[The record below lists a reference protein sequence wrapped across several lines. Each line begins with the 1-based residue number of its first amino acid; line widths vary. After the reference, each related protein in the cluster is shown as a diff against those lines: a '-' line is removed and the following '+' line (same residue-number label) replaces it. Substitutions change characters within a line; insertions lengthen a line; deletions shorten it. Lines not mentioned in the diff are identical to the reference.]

1 MKKNITINLCGRLYQ
16 IDEDAYELLSQYTET
31 LRNYFLKQEDGKE
44 IADDIEERIAE
55 LLDELKAQGFEA
67 ITIKQVQEIIMQIG
81 RVEEITSEEKE
92 QADKENAEG
101 SENQEKADNIKKP
114 IEKKKFYC
122 DSQNKMLAGVLAGCA
137 QYFGGNV
144 NLWRWGYV
152 ILSFLWWFFNGGGGL
167 FALPFAAPIG
177 NLFEIILIPFMLLCI
192 PLFLLPVLPYVLVA
206 IIAPSTKTAEDVL
219 RMKGKEVN
227 PQNLAEE
234 VTEHTLKKNKNS
246 KSFWDILVG
255 IILIGPSL
263 LLTIAFIV
271 ILCILVSFIA
281 APDVV
286 AEEVMNIDYWESVK
300 SDRFMVNIIIC
311 GLLLIANVGILLYCC
326 LHDTISSLGTTPFM
340 SKKQRLILLLL
351 WVASIVGF
359 VGCTVHAT
367 SEYAKHYEKVRTER
381 QKKNE
386 AYIKEHT
393 HDGFVFNDEEW
404 AFFQKEGWTLESAVH
419 CERYTSA
426 GEYMTGEDSV
436 RYLDEYDAYNPII
449 YTASKKVLA
458 EPGLYRLSATVRAS
472 NTGKFIYAMI
482 SDSIPE
488 KKGKGITVND
498 EISLCEIPVCN
509 NVGGNIW
516 EEAKEGNGEPLVKEF
531 VSKLPVRTRNKI
543 RAANNGMGY
552 GWSYICIDN
561 IRVNKPIWLTYGVTT
576 DESITGTPPTTG
588 WFSATDFVL
597 EKIGN

>member
-1 MKKNITINLCGRLYQ
+1 MKKNITMNLCGRLYQ

-31 LRNYFLKQEDGKE
+31 LRNYFLKQEGGKE

-55 LLDELKAQGFEA
+55 LLDELKAQGIEA
-67 ITIKQVQEIIMQIG
+67 ITIENVQTIIQQIG
-81 RVEEITSEEKE
+81 QVEEITSDGVEEQAE
-92 QADKENAEG
+92 TENAESSENQADKT
-101 SENQEKADNIKKP
+101 KKP
-114 IEKKKFYC
+114 TEKKKFYC

-137 QYFGGNV
+137 QYFGGSTNG
-144 NLWRWGYV
+144 WRWGYV
-152 ILSFLWWFFNGGGGL
+152 ILCIAWFLFNGGGTTL
-167 FALPFAAPIG
+167 VFPFLGFGDIFG
-177 NLFEIILIPFMLLCI
+177 ILTPLMLLLGI
-192 PLFLLPVLPYVLVA
+192 PVFLAPVLPYLLVA
-206 IIAPSTKTAEDVL
+206 LIAPSTKTAEDVL

-286 AEEVMNIDYWESVK
+286 AEEVMHIDYWESVK

-367 SEYAKHYEKVRTER
+367 SEYAKHYETYRTER
-381 QKKNE
+381 NKE
-386 AYIKEHT
+386 RDAYIREHT
-393 HDGFVFNDEEW
+393 HDGFVFSDVDWE
-404 AFFQKEGWTLESAVH
+404 FFQKEGWMMETAKN
-419 CERYTSA
+419 CDRYTYS

-436 RYLDEYDAYNPII
+436 RYLDEHDEYNPVI
-449 YTASKKVLA
+449 YTANKKVLA
-458 EPGLYRLSATVRAS
+458 KPGLYRLSAAVRAS
-472 NTGKFIYAMI
+472 NTGKFIYIMT
-482 SDSIPE
+482 SDSI
-488 KKGKGITVND
+488 IDND
-498 EISLCEIPVCN
+498 GNVEQQEDKIMICEIPVN
-509 NVGGNIW
+509 YNVGGNIW
-516 EEAKEGNGEPLVKEF
+516 EEVKEGTGDPVVKEL
-531 VSKLPVRTRNKI
+531 VNRLPTRKRNKI
-543 RAANNGMGY
+543 RAANNGQGF
-552 GWSYICIDN
+552 GWSYICIN
-561 IRVNKPIWLTYGVTT
+561 NFRVNTTTWITYGVTT
-576 DESITGTPPTTG
+576 DEAITGVPASTG

-597 EKIGN
+597 EKIGK

>member
-55 LLDELKAQGFEA
+55 LLDDLKAQGFEA
-67 ITIKQVQEIIMQIG
+67 ITIEQVQEIIMQIG

-351 WVASIVGF
+351 WVASIAGF

-367 SEYAKHYEKVRTER
+367 SEYAKRYEKVSTER
-381 QKKNE
+381 QKKYE

-393 HDGFVFNDEEW
+393 HDGFVFNDEDL

-419 CERYTSA
+419 CDRYTYS

-436 RYLDEYDAYNPII
+436 RYLDEHDEYNPVI
-449 YTASKKVLA
+449 YTANKKVLA
-458 EPGLYRLSATVRAS
+458 KPGLYRLSAAVRAS
-472 NTGKFIYAMI
+472 NTGKFIYIMT
-482 SDSIPE
+482 SDSIIDNDGNVE
-488 KKGKGITVND
+488 QQED
-498 EISLCEIPVCN
+498 EITIREIPVN
-509 NVGGNIW
+509 YNVGGNIW
-516 EEAKEGNGEPLVKEF
+516 EEVKEGTGDPVVKEL
-531 VSKLPVRTRNKI
+531 VNRLPTRKRNKI
-543 RAANNGMGY
+543 RAANNGQGF
-552 GWSYICIDN
+552 GWSYICIN
-561 IRVNKPIWLTYGVTT
+561 NFRVNTTTWITYGVTT
-576 DESITGTPPTTG
+576 DEAITGNPASTG

>member
-234 VTEHTLKKNKNS
+234 VTEHTLNKDKNS
-246 KSFWDILVG
+246 KTFWDIMVG
-255 IILIGPSL
+255 IITLGLSFL
-263 LLTIAFIV
+263 LSIIFII
-271 ILCILVSFIA
+271 ILCIFVAFLVASDIVADEFMGIHYVELVPFIK
-281 APDVV
+281 
-286 AEEVMNIDYWESVK
+286 EG
-300 SDRFMVNIIIC
+300 IIMC
-311 GLLLIANVGILLYCC
+311 GILLIANVGILLYCC
-326 LHDTISSLGTTPFM
+326 LHATISSLGKNTPSM
-340 SKKQRLILLLL
+340 SNKQRLIWFLL
-351 WVASIVGF
+351 WVASIVGL
-359 VGCTVHAT
+359 VGCTVYT
-367 SEYAKHYEKVRTER
+367 SSKYAKRYEIYRAEKRIETD
-381 QKKNE
+381 
-386 AYIKEHT
+386 AYTKAHT
-393 HDGFVFNDEEW
+393 HNGFFFSDKDWE
-404 AFFQKEGWTLESAVH
+404 FFQKEGWMMETAKN
-419 CERYTSA
+419 CDRYTYS

-436 RYLDEYDAYNPII
+436 RYLDEHDEYNPVI
-449 YTASKKVLA
+449 YTANKKFLA
-458 EPGLYRLSATVRAS
+458 KPGLYRLSAAVRAS
-472 NTGKFIYAMI
+472 NTGKFIYIMT
-482 SDSIPE
+482 SDSI
-488 KKGKGITVND
+488 IDND
-498 EISLCEIPVCN
+498 GNVEQQEDKIMICEIPVN
-509 NVGGNIW
+509 YNVGGNIW
-516 EEAKEGNGEPLVKEF
+516 EEVKEGTGDPVVKEL
-531 VSKLPVRTRNKI
+531 VNRLPTRKRNKI
-543 RAANNGMGY
+543 RAANNGQGF
-552 GWSYICIDN
+552 GWSYICIN
-561 IRVNKPIWLTYGVTT
+561 NFRVNTTTWITYGVTT
-576 DESITGTPPTTG
+576 DEAITGNPASTG

>member
-1 MKKNITINLCGRLYQ
+1 MNLCGRLYQ

-31 LRNYFLKQEDGKE
+31 LRNYFLKQEGGKE

-55 LLDELKAQGFEA
+55 LLDELKAQGIEA
-67 ITIKQVQEIIMQIG
+67 ITIENVQTIIQQIG
-81 RVEEITSEEKE
+81 QVEEITSDGVEEQAE
-92 QADKENAEG
+92 TENAESCENQADKT
-101 SENQEKADNIKKP
+101 KKP
-114 IEKKKFYC
+114 TEKKKFYC

-137 QYFGGNV
+137 QYFGGSTNG
-144 NLWRWGYV
+144 WRWGYV
-152 ILSFLWWFFNGGGGL
+152 ILCIAWFLFNGGGTTL
-167 FALPFAAPIG
+167 VFPFLGFGDIFG
-177 NLFEIILIPFMLLCI
+177 ILTPLMLLLGI
-192 PLFLLPVLPYVLVA
+192 PIFLAPVLPYLLVA
-206 IIAPSTKTAEDVL
+206 LIAPSTKTAEDVL

-286 AEEVMNIDYWESVK
+286 AEEVMHIDYWESIK

-326 LHDTISSLGTTPFM
+326 LHGIISSLGTTPSM

-367 SEYAKHYEKVRTER
+367 SEYAKRYEKVRTER

-393 HDGFVFNDEEW
+393 HDGFVFNDEDW

-426 GEYMTGEDSV
+426 GKYMTGEDSV

-458 EPGLYRLSATVRAS
+458 EPGLYRLSAAVRAS
-472 NTGKFIYAMI
+472 NTGKFIYAII

-498 EISLCEIPVCN
+498 EIRLCEMPVCN

-543 RAANNGMGY
+543 RAANNGQGY
-552 GWSYICIDN
+552 GWSYIYIDS
-561 IRVNKPIWLTYGVTT
+561 IRVDKPIWLTYGVTT

-597 EKIGN
+597 EKIGK

>member
-1 MKKNITINLCGRLYQ
+1 MKKNITMNLCGRLYQ

-31 LRNYFLKQEDGKE
+31 LRNYFLKQEGGKE

-55 LLDELKAQGFEA
+55 LLDELKAQGVEA
-67 ITIKQVQEIIMQIG
+67 INIEQVQDIIHQIG
-81 RVEEITSEEKE
+81 EVEEIAGAGDAESSEKSSN
-92 QADKENAEG
+92 NAQ
-101 SENQEKADNIKKP
+101 SQQPKKP
-114 IEKKKFYC
+114 QNNKKFFR

-137 QYFGGNV
+137 QYFGGSTNG
-144 NLWRWGYV
+144 WRWGYV
-152 ILSFLWWFFNGGGGL
+152 ILCIAWFLFNGGL
-167 FALPFAAPIG
+167 VFPFLGIG
-177 NLFEIILIPFMLLCI
+177 FGILTPLMLLLGI
-192 PLFLLPVLPYVLVA
+192 PVFLAPVLPYLLVA
-206 IIAPSTKTAEDVL
+206 LIAPSTKTAEDVL

-311 GLLLIANVGILLYCC
+311 GLLLVANVGILLYCC
-326 LHDTISSLGTTPFM
+326 LHGTISSLSTTPSM

-367 SEYAKHYEKVRTER
+367 SEYAKRYEKVSTER
-381 QKKNE
+381 QKKYE

-393 HDGFVFNDEEW
+393 HDGFVFNDEDW

-426 GEYMTGEDSV
+426 GKYMTGEDSV

-458 EPGLYRLSATVRAS
+458 EPGLYRLSAAVRAS
-472 NTGKFIYAMI
+472 NTGKFIYAII

-488 KKGKGITVND
+488 KKGKGIAVND
-498 EISLCEIPVCN
+498 EILLCEMPVCN

-531 VSKLPVRTRNKI
+531 VSKLSVRTRNKI

-597 EKIGN
+597 EKIGK

>member
-1 MKKNITINLCGRLYQ
+1 MNLCGRLYQ

-31 LRNYFLKQEDGKE
+31 LRNYFLKQEGGKE

-55 LLDELKAQGFEA
+55 LLDELKAQGIEA
-67 ITIKQVQEIIMQIG
+67 ITMENVQTIIQQIG
-81 RVEEITSEEKE
+81 QVEEITSDGVEE
-92 QADKENAEG
+92 QAEKENAES
-101 SENQEKADNIKKP
+101 SENQADKTKKP
-114 IEKKKFYC
+114 TEKKKFYC

-137 QYFGGNV
+137 QYFGGSTNG
-144 NLWRWGYV
+144 WRWGYV
-152 ILSFLWWFFNGGGGL
+152 ILCIAWFLFNGGGTTL
-167 FALPFAAPIG
+167 VFPFLGIG
-177 NLFEIILIPFMLLCI
+177 DIFGILTPLMLLLGI
-192 PLFLLPVLPYVLVA
+192 PIFLTPVLPYLLVA
-206 IIAPSTKTAEDVL
+206 LIAPSTKTAEDVL

-286 AEEVMNIDYWESVK
+286 AEEVMHIDYWESVK

-351 WVASIVGF
+351 WVASIAGF

-367 SEYAKHYEKVRTER
+367 SEYAKRYEKVRTER

-393 HDGFVFNDEEW
+393 HDGFVFNDEDW

-426 GEYMTGEDSV
+426 GKYMTGEDSV

-458 EPGLYRLSATVRAS
+458 EPGLYRLSAAVRAS
-472 NTGKFIYAMI
+472 NTGKFIYAII

-488 KKGKGITVND
+488 KKGKGIAVND
-498 EISLCEIPVCN
+498 EIRLCEMPVCN

-552 GWSYICIDN
+552 GWSYICIDS

-597 EKIGN
+597 EKIGK

>member
-55 LLDELKAQGFEA
+55 LLDDLKAQGFEA
-67 ITIKQVQEIIMQIG
+67 ITIEQVQEIIMQIG

-167 FALPFAAPIG
+167 FALPFTASIG

-271 ILCILVSFIA
+271 ILCIFVSFIA

-326 LHDTISSLGTTPFM
+326 LHDTISSLGTTPSM

-367 SEYAKHYEKVRTER
+367 SEYAKRYEIYRAEKRIETDTYT
-381 QKKNE
+381 K
-386 AYIKEHT
+386 AHT
-393 HDGFVFNDEEW
+393 HNGFFFSDKDWE
-404 AFFQKEGWTLESAVH
+404 FFQKEGWMMETAKN
-419 CERYTSA
+419 CDRYTYS

-436 RYLDEYDAYNPII
+436 RYLDEHDEYNPVI
-449 YTASKKVLA
+449 YTANKKVLA
-458 EPGLYRLSATVRAS
+458 KPGLYRLSAAVRAS
-472 NTGKFIYAMI
+472 NTGKFIYIMT
-482 SDSIPE
+482 SDSIIDNDGNVE
-488 KKGKGITVND
+488 QQED
-498 EISLCEIPVCN
+498 EIMIREIPVN
-509 NVGGNIW
+509 YNVGGNIW
-516 EEAKEGNGEPLVKEF
+516 EEVKEGTGDPVVKEL
-531 VSKLPVRTRNKI
+531 VNRLPTRKRNKI
-543 RAANNGMGY
+543 RAANNGQGF
-552 GWSYICIDN
+552 GWSYICIN
-561 IRVNKPIWLTYGVTT
+561 NFRVNTTTWITYGVTT
-576 DESITGTPPTTG
+576 DEAITGNPASTG

>member
-55 LLDELKAQGFEA
+55 LLDDLKAQGFEA
-67 ITIKQVQEIIMQIG
+67 ITIEQVQEIIMQIG

-234 VTEHTLKKNKNS
+234 VTEHTLNKDKNS
-246 KSFWDILVG
+246 KTFWDIMVG
-255 IILIGPSL
+255 IITLGLSFL
-263 LLTIAFIV
+263 LSIIFII
-271 ILCILVSFIA
+271 ILCVFVAFLVASDI
-281 APDVV
+281 V
-286 AEEVMNIDYWESVK
+286 ADEFMNIDYIELVPFIK
-300 SDRFMVNIIIC
+300 EGIIMC
-311 GLLLIANVGILLYCC
+311 GILLIANVGILLYCC
-326 LHDTISSLGTTPFM
+326 LHATISSLGKNTPSM
-340 SKKQRLILLLL
+340 SNKQRLIWFLL

-359 VGCTVHAT
+359 VGCTVYT
-367 SEYAKHYEKVRTER
+367 SSKYAKRYEIYRAEKRIETD
-381 QKKNE
+381 
-386 AYIKEHT
+386 AYTKAHT
-393 HDGFVFNDEEW
+393 HNGFFFSDKDWE
-404 AFFQKEGWTLESAVH
+404 FFQKEGSFLF
-419 CERYTSA
+419 
-426 GEYMTGEDSV
+426 
-436 RYLDEYDAYNPII
+436 LIL
-449 YTASKKVLA
+449 K
-458 EPGLYRLSATVRAS
+458 
-472 NTGKFIYAMI
+472 
-482 SDSIPE
+482 
-488 KKGKGITVND
+488 
-498 EISLCEIPVCN
+498 
-509 NVGGNIW
+509 
-516 EEAKEGNGEPLVKEF
+516 
-531 VSKLPVRTRNKI
+531 
-543 RAANNGMGY
+543 
-552 GWSYICIDN
+552 
-561 IRVNKPIWLTYGVTT
+561 
-576 DESITGTPPTTG
+576 
-588 WFSATDFVL
+588 
-597 EKIGN
+597 

>member
-16 IDEDAYELLSQYTET
+16 IDEDAYELLSQYIEA
-31 LRNYFLKQEDGKE
+31 LRSYFKKQEGGEE
-44 IADDIEERIAE
+44 IAGDIEERVAE
-55 LLDELKAQGFEA
+55 LFDDLKAQGIEA
-67 ITIKQVQEIIMQIG
+67 ITMENVQTIIQQIG
-81 RVEEITSEEKE
+81 QVEEITSDGVEEQAE
-92 QADKENAEG
+92 TENAESSENQADKT
-101 SENQEKADNIKKP
+101 KKP
-114 IEKKKFYC
+114 TEKKKFYC

-137 QYFGGNV
+137 QYFGGSTNG
-144 NLWRWGYV
+144 WRWGYV
-152 ILSFLWWFFNGGGGL
+152 ILCIAWFLFNGGGTTL
-167 FALPFAAPIG
+167 VFPFLGFGDIFG
-177 NLFEIILIPFMLLCI
+177 ILTPLMLLLGI
-192 PLFLLPVLPYVLVA
+192 PIFLAPVLPYLLVA
-206 IIAPSTKTAEDVL
+206 LIAPSTKTAEDVL

-286 AEEVMNIDYWESVK
+286 AEEVMHIDYWESIK

-326 LHDTISSLGTTPFM
+326 LHGTISSLGTTPSI

-367 SEYAKHYEKVRTER
+367 SEYAKHYEKVSTER

-393 HDGFVFNDEEW
+393 HDGFVFNDEDW

-426 GEYMTGEDSV
+426 GKYMTGEDSV

-458 EPGLYRLSATVRAS
+458 EPGLYRLSAAVRAS
-472 NTGKFIYAMI
+472 NTGKFIYAII

-488 KKGKGITVND
+488 KKGKGIAVND
-498 EISLCEIPVCN
+498 EILLCEMPVCN

-597 EKIGN
+597 EKIGK

>member
-55 LLDELKAQGFEA
+55 LLDDLKAQGFEA
-67 ITIKQVQEIIMQIG
+67 ITIEQVQEIIMQIG

-234 VTEHTLKKNKNS
+234 VTEHTLNKDKNS
-246 KSFWDILVG
+246 KTFWDIMVG
-255 IILIGPSL
+255 IITLGLSFL
-263 LLTIAFIV
+263 LSIIFII
-271 ILCILVSFIA
+271 ILCIFVAFLVASDI
-281 APDVV
+281 V
-286 AEEVMNIDYWESVK
+286 ADE
-300 SDRFMVNIIIC
+300 FMGIHYVELVPSIKEGIIMC
-311 GLLLIANVGILLYCC
+311 GILLIANVGILLYCC
-326 LHDTISSLGTTPFM
+326 LHATISSLGKNTPSM
-340 SKKQRLILLLL
+340 SNKQRLIWFLL

-359 VGCTVHAT
+359 VGCTVYT
-367 SEYAKHYEKVRTER
+367 SSKYAKRYEIYRAEKRIE
-381 QKKNE
+381 KD
-386 AYIKEHT
+386 AYTKAHT
-393 HDGFVFNDEEW
+393 HNGFVFNDEEL

-498 EISLCEIPVCN
+498 EIRFCEIPVCN